1 MSDDRQPK
9 PSPIPAWIRLM
20 RPAQWMKNVVVPA
33 AYLFARWDPSQTANT
48 RGWEA
53 IIRVGLA
60 TLCFCLLSSGVY
72 IMNDLR
78 DRASDRLHPL
88 KRLRPLA
95 AGEIR
100 PATGGAISAALAA
113 VSLGMAALWLPRPF
127 LAVLGGYGLMQVAY
141 TFFLKRF
148 SYVDVFVI
156 SFGFVLRAVAGAT
169 AITVRIS
176 PWLLLCTFLLSL
188 FLALCKRR
196 HEKILLDAG
205 GTGHREALSGYDD
218 KVLDIQIAVIAGATL
233 VCYAIY
239 TLSEETAARFGTHNL
254 GLTIPF
260 VLFGIFRYL
269 ELVYRHEEG
278 GRPEKVLLTDP
289 MMIVTVLCYL
299 LTILGVFLMLP
310 HAAEVTLPR

>member
-1 MSDDRQPK
+1 MSDPNP
-9 PSPIPAWIRLM
+9 PSHPRLPAWIRLL

-33 AYLFARWDPSQTANT
+33 AYLFARWDPSQAANT
-48 RGWEA
+48 RGWGA
-53 IIRVGLA
+53 VARVGLA
-60 TLCFCLLSSGVY
+60 TLCFCLLSSAVY

-78 DRASDRLHPL
+78 DRDSDRLHPM

-95 AGEIR
+95 SGEVGPAAGGVMS
-100 PATGGAISAALAA
+100 ALLAAISLGVAAF
-113 VSLGMAALWLPRPF
+113 WLPRPF
-127 LAVLGGYGLMQVAY
+127 LAVLGGYALMQVAY
-141 TFFLKRF
+141 TYFLKRF

-196 HEKILLDAG
+196 HEKILLDGAG
-205 GTGHREALSGYDD
+205 TRHREALSGYDD

-239 TLSEETAARFGTHNL
+239 TLSEETATRFGTHNL

-289 MMIVTVLCYL
+289 MMIGTVFCYL
-299 LTILGVFLMLP
+299 LTILGVFLFLP
-310 HAAEVTLPR
+310 H